1 MKLFQLYDESCSREI
16 KTVEL
21 QVFDSIKQETE
32 FESLVSNYSST
43 TWNISQTQIS
53 TKSDTFQQK
62 ITCF

>member
-32 FESLVSNYSST
+32 FESLVSNCSST

>member
-32 FESLVSNYSST
+32 FESLVSNCSST
-43 TWNISQTQIS
+43 TWNISQAQIS